1 MKPKAEKTFCF
12 LKGIAM
18 DKVKI
23 AFIGFGAR
31 GDCLLKMILET
42 MPNDVEIVG
51 VCDSYEDRALAA
63 KKMVEEIAGSS
74 PVAVTD
80 YRKLLEMK
88 EVEAVISPSAWD
100 AHIQIAI
107 DSMLAGK
114 YVATEVGGAYSIQ
127 QCWDLVHTYERTGV
141 PMMLLENCCYGK
153 NELTVFNM
161 VKKGLFGEV
170 VHCEG
175 GYRHDLRDEIALGEE
190 HRHYRLENF
199 KNRNGELYPT
209 HELGPIAKCLDINRG
224 NRMLYLTSMASK
236 ARGVNDWIKKN
247 RGEDF
252 PNANYEFAMGDVVT
266 TMIKC
271 AHGETITLTHDTSL
285 PRAYSRGNLVQ
296 GTNAIWSEDKNG
308 IVVDVVP
315 AAGEKEWKSIE
326 EYYGEY
332 MHPLWKEYI
341 EQGVVSGHDGIDYLT
356 INAFINAVRNHTQTP
371 IDVYDAAAWMAVTT
385 LSEDSIAMGSMP
397 VAIPDFTNGKW
408 IKNRP
413 IVRSKYCLDDICTEC
428 F

>member
-1 MKPKAEKTFCF
+1 
-12 LKGIAM
+12 M

-42 MPNDVEIVG
+42 MSKDIEIVG

-63 KKMVEEIAGSS
+63 KKMVEEIAGNS

-88 EVEAVISPSAWD
+88 EVDAVISPSAWD

-114 YVATEVGGAYSIQ
+114 YVATEVGGTYSIE
-127 QCWDLVHTYERTGV
+127 QCWDLVRAHEKTGV

-161 VKKGLFGEV
+161 VKKGLFGEL

-190 HRHYRLENF
+190 NRHYRLENF

-209 HELGPIAKCLDINRG
+209 HELGPIAKCLNINRG

-326 EYYGEY
+326 EYYDEY

-341 EQGVVSGHDGIDYLT
+341 AHGVVSGHDGIDYLT
-356 INAFINAVRNHTQTP
+356 INAFINAVRNNTQTP

-385 LSEDSIAMGSMP
+385 LSEDSVAMGSMP

-413 IVRSKYCLDDICTEC
+413 VVRSKYCLDDICEEC